1 MEGIAQIVLCSF
13 FSSQLCASIFHEFP
27 SSCHRIESPER
38 GGKCQKKQ
46 PEKMAEQK
54 HTERISEWEKEAII
68 NRSENKRGKVRI
80 RMFCVYL
87 EREVADEKCF
97 RRRQTFF
104 G

>member
-1 MEGIAQIVLCSF
+1 
-13 FSSQLCASIFHEFP
+13 
-27 SSCHRIESPER
+27 
-38 GGKCQKKQ
+38 
-46 PEKMAEQK
+46 MAEQK
-54 HTERISEWEKEAII
+54 HTERISEWKKEAII